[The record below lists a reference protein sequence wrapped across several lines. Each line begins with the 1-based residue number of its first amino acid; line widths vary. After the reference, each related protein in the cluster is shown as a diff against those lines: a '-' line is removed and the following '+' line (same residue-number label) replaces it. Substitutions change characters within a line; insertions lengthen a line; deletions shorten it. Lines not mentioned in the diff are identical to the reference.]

1 VDASPGDAG
10 QLDTGLGVPVIDA
23 VDAPVIGHRYLAG
36 DVVLDPY
43 PVWVLVV
50 AGLGSRPPHV
60 SLHPRRSGAE
70 DTLTAVTGQHLAV
83 GGHVNDL
90 TITLVARTPATD

>member
-1 VDASPGDAG
+1 M
-10 QLDTGLGVPVIDA
+10 
-23 VDAPVIGHRYLAG
+23 
-36 DVVLDPY
+36 
-43 PVWVLVV
+43 
-50 AGLGSRPPHV
+50 